1 MKRVFSICVCSITE
15 ATSNLSLAEKWAGLQ
30 NISEGLGCK
39 NDASAVKLGLFDEGR
54 GPFHGAFQAVQMAV
68 LATWYICSRRMRK
81 KDELTAH
88 SCRTYQLCDPKCF
101 LPSCHPLN
109 QLTFFEILL
118 PFSKGDTM
126 VGSRSFHE
134 SGTPDTFLVLATW
147 SIRSKNKP
155 FETESNHHPLLA
167 NTAGSV

>member
-1 MKRVFSICVCSITE
+1 MLKFWRMRRISWRPRLPLCAWCVRTRPSPCRRCILLT
-15 ATSNLSLAEKWAGLQ
+15 
-30 NISEGLGCK
+30 
-39 NDASAVKLGLFDEGR
+39 
-54 GPFHGAFQAVQMAV
+54 PV
-68 LATWYICSRRMRK
+68 LATWSICWRRMRK

-101 LPSCHPLN
+101 LPLCHPLN

-134 SGTPDTFLVLATW
+134 IGPPDTFLLRTYA
-147 SIRSKNKP
+147 R
-155 FETESNHHPLLA
+155 
-167 NTAGSV
+167 

>member
-1 MKRVFSICVCSITE
+1 MATRSPTYTLSPLLKRAIIWLKNWASDILKRNLLFIAALLMSTFLMKRVFSICVCSITE

-30 NISEGLGCK
+30 NISEG
-39 NDASAVKLGLFDEGR
+39 
-54 GPFHGAFQAVQMAV
+54 V

-101 LPSCHPLN
+101 PPSCHPLN

-126 VGSRSFHE
+126 VGSRC
-134 SGTPDTFLVLATW
+134 
-147 SIRSKNKP
+147 
-155 FETESNHHPLLA
+155 
-167 NTAGSV
+167 